1 MPPAPSPPPRDPYQ
15 TLGVTRAA
23 TPAEIAA
30 AYRALVRALHPD
42 TQHEPADPAR
52 LAEVL
57 AAYTLLRDPP
67 RRATYDTQHPVAAPP
82 PAPGPTSIPV
92 RTHPARPHRQPDIRV
107 GPVHRH
113 PE

>member
-1 MPPAPSPPPRDPYQ
+1 MPPFPAPPPRDPYQ

-30 AYRALVRALHPD
+30 AYRALIRALHPD
-42 TQHEPADPAR
+42 TQHEPTDPAH

-57 AAYTLLRDPP
+57 AAYTLLRDPR
-67 RRATYDTQHPVAAPP
+67 RRATHDRRHPAAPP
-82 PAPGPTSIPV
+82 PDPEATSIPIQV
-92 RTHPARPHRQPDIRV
+92 HPARPRRQPDLRV
-107 GPVHRH
+107 GPVRHH